1 MQKQLENLI
10 LILKGFILG
19 IANIIPGV
27 SGGTLA
33 MTMGI
38 YEDIIKSISS
48 ILKTPKKSLKLLLYL
63 GIGAALSILILSKL
77 LNYTLTNYAFATT
90 LFFIGLIVGGFP
102 LLLKKAKGHKV
113 SLGYL
118 LSFLSTTSL
127 VIILRLLQRTEN
139 TVSLNNVSLFT
150 IIILL
155 LVGMLAA
162 STMVIPGVS
171 GSFVLMLIG
180 FYKPI
185 LNTISNITKINLLG
199 HNLLILVP
207 FGIGVLLGIVLT
219 AKLIEYL
226 LKKYEIYTYYGIYGF
241 ILASILVLILN
252 VYNKATGMP
261 EVVIGILLV
270 LLGTFIG
277 YKLGESK

>member
-1 MQKQLENLI
+1 MQKQLENLL

-127 VIILRLLQRTEN
+127 VIILRLLQTSEN
-139 TVSLNNVSLFT
+139 TVSLNNISLFT
-150 IIILL
+150 MIILL

-185 LNTISNITKINLLG
+185 LNTISNITKFNLLG

-252 VYNKATGMP
+252 VYNKATGIP
-261 EVVIGILLV
+261 EVVVGILLV

-277 YKLGESK
+277 YKLGE

>member
-1 MQKQLENLI
+1 MQKQLENLL

-127 VIILRLLQRTEN
+127 VIILRLLQTSEN
-139 TVSLNNVSLFT
+139 TVSLNNISLFT
-150 IIILL
+150 MIILL

-185 LNTISNITKINLLG
+185 LNTISNITKFNLLG

-207 FGIGVLLGIVLT
+207 FGIGVLLGIVIT
-219 AKLIEYL
+219 AKVIEYL

-241 ILASILVLILN
+241 ILSSILVLILN
-252 VYNKATGMP
+252 VYNKATGIP
-261 EVVIGILLV
+261 EVVVGILLV

-277 YKLGESK
+277 YKLGE

>member
-1 MQKQLENLI
+1 MQKQLENLL

-77 LNYTLTNYAFATT
+77 LNYTLTKYAFATT

-127 VIILRLLQRTEN
+127 VIILRLLQTSEN

-185 LNTISNITKINLLG
+185 LNTISNITKFNLLG

-252 VYNKATGMP
+252 VYNKATGIP
-261 EVVIGILLV
+261 EVVVGILLV

-277 YKLGESK
+277 YKLGE

>member
-1 MQKQLENLI
+1 MQKQLENLL

-48 ILKTPKKSLKLLLYL
+48 ILKTPKKSFKLLLHL
-63 GIGAALSILILSKL
+63 GIGGLLSILILSKL

-113 SLGYL
+113 RVGYL

-127 VIILRLLQRTEN
+127 VIILRLLQTSEN

-150 IIILL
+150 MIILL

-252 VYNKATGMP
+252 VYNKATGIP
-261 EVVIGILLV
+261 EVVVGILLV

-277 YKLGESK
+277 YKLVE

>member
-1 MQKQLENLI
+1 MQKQLENLL
-10 LILKGFILG
+10 LIVKGFILG

-63 GIGAALSILILSKL
+63 GIGGVLSILILSKL

-127 VIILRLLQRTEN
+127 VIILRLLQTSEN
-139 TVSLNNVSLFT
+139 TVSLNNISLFT
-150 IIILL
+150 MIILL

-252 VYNKATGMP
+252 VYNKATGIP
-261 EVVIGILLV
+261 EVVVGILLV

-277 YKLGESK
+277 YKLGD

>member
-102 LLLKKAKGHKV
+102 LLLKKAKGHKIRV
-113 SLGYL
+113 SYL

-252 VYNKATGMP
+252 VYNKATGIP
-261 EVVIGILLV
+261 EVVVGILLV

-277 YKLGESK
+277 YKLGD

>member
-1 MQKQLENLI
+1 MQKQLENLL

-139 TVSLNNVSLFT
+139 TVSLNNISLFT
-150 IIILL
+150 MIILL

-185 LNTISNITKINLLG
+185 LNTISNITKFNLLG

-207 FGIGVLLGIVLT
+207 FGIGVLLGIVIT

-241 ILASILVLILN
+241 ILSSILVLILN
-252 VYNKATGMP
+252 VYNKATGIP
-261 EVVIGILLV
+261 EVVVGILLV

-277 YKLGESK
+277 YKLGE

>member
-1 MQKQLENLI
+1 MQKQLENLL

-127 VIILRLLQRTEN
+127 VIILRLLQTSEN
-139 TVSLNNVSLFT
+139 TVSLNNISLFT
-150 IIILL
+150 MIILL

-185 LNTISNITKINLLG
+185 LNTISNITKFNLLG

-207 FGIGVLLGIVLT
+207 FGIGVLLGIVIT
-219 AKLIEYL
+219 AKVIEYL

-252 VYNKATGMP
+252 VYNKATGIP
-261 EVVIGILLV
+261 EVVVGILLV

-277 YKLGESK
+277 YKLGE

>member
-1 MQKQLENLI
+1 MQKQLENLL

-127 VIILRLLQRTEN
+127 VIILRLLQTSEN
-139 TVSLNNVSLFT
+139 TVSLNSVSLFT

-252 VYNKATGMP
+252 VYNKATGIP

-277 YKLGESK
+277 YKLGE

>member
-1 MQKQLENLI
+1 MQKQLGNLL

-127 VIILRLLQRTEN
+127 VIILRLLQTSEN

-207 FGIGVLLGIVLT
+207 FGIGVLLGIVIT

-241 ILASILVLILN
+241 ILSSILVLILN
-252 VYNKATGMP
+252 VYNKATGIP
-261 EVVIGILLV
+261 EVVVGILLV

-277 YKLGESK
+277 YKLGE

>member
-1 MQKQLENLI
+1 MQKQLENLL

-127 VIILRLLQRTEN
+127 VIILRLLQTSEN

-185 LNTISNITKINLLG
+185 LNTISNITKFNLLG

-252 VYNKATGMP
+252 VYNKATGIP

-277 YKLGESK
+277 YKLGE

>member
-1 MQKQLENLI
+1 MQKQLGNLL
-10 LILKGFILG
+10 LIVKGFILG

-127 VIILRLLQRTEN
+127 VIILRLLQTSEN
-139 TVSLNNVSLFT
+139 TVSLNNISLFT

-207 FGIGVLLGIVLT
+207 FGIGVLLGIVIT
-219 AKLIEYL
+219 AKVIEYL

-241 ILASILVLILN
+241 ILSSILVLILN
-252 VYNKATGMP
+252 VYNKATGIP
-261 EVVIGILLV
+261 EVVVGILLV

-277 YKLGESK
+277 YKLGD

>member
-1 MQKQLENLI
+1 MQKQLENLL

-19 IANIIPGV
+19 IANIIPGI

-127 VIILRLLQRTEN
+127 VIILRLLQTSEN
-139 TVSLNNVSLFT
+139 TVSLNSVSLFT

-252 VYNKATGMP
+252 VYNKATGIP

-277 YKLGESK
+277 YKLGE

>member
-1 MQKQLENLI
+1 MQKQLENLL

-127 VIILRLLQRTEN
+127 VIILRLLQTSEN

-150 IIILL
+150 MIILL

-185 LNTISNITKINLLG
+185 LNTISNITKFNLLG

-207 FGIGVLLGIVLT
+207 FGIGVLLGIVIT
-219 AKLIEYL
+219 AKVIEYL

-261 EVVIGILLV
+261 EVVVGILLV

-277 YKLGESK
+277 YKLGE

>member
-1 MQKQLENLI
+1 MQKQLENLL

-127 VIILRLLQRTEN
+127 VIILRLLQTSEN

-226 LKKYEIYTYYGIYGF
+226 LKKYEIYTYYEIYGF

-277 YKLGESK
+277 YKLGE

>member
-1 MQKQLENLI
+1 MQKQLENLL

-127 VIILRLLQRTEN
+127 VIILRLLQTSEN
-139 TVSLNNVSLFT
+139 TVSLNSVSLFT
-150 IIILL
+150 MIILL

-185 LNTISNITKINLLG
+185 LNTISNITKFNLLG

-252 VYNKATGMP
+252 VYNKATGIP

-277 YKLGESK
+277 YKLGE

>member
-1 MQKQLENLI
+1 MQKQLENLL

-48 ILKTPKKSLKLLLYL
+48 ILKTPKKSLKLLLHL
-63 GIGAALSILILSKL
+63 GIGAVLSILILSKL

-127 VIILRLLQRTEN
+127 VIILRLLQTSEN

-207 FGIGVLLGIVLT
+207 FGIGVLLGIVIT
-219 AKLIEYL
+219 AKVIEYL

-252 VYNKATGMP
+252 IYNKATGMP
-261 EVVIGILLV
+261 EVVVGILLV

-277 YKLGESK
+277 YKLGE

>member
-1 MQKQLENLI
+1 MQKQLENLL

-127 VIILRLLQRTEN
+127 VIILRLLQTSEN

-277 YKLGESK
+277 YKLGE

>member
-1 MQKQLENLI
+1 MQKQLENLL
-10 LILKGFILG
+10 LIVKGFILG

-63 GIGAALSILILSKL
+63 GIGGVLSILILSKL

-127 VIILRLLQRTEN
+127 VIILRLLQTSEN
-139 TVSLNNVSLFT
+139 TVSLNNISLFT
-150 IIILL
+150 MIILL

-207 FGIGVLLGIVLT
+207 FGIGVLLGIVIT
-219 AKLIEYL
+219 AKVIEYL

-241 ILASILVLILN
+241 ILSSILVLILN
-252 VYNKATGMP
+252 VYNKATGIP
-261 EVVIGILLV
+261 EVVVGILLV

-277 YKLGESK
+277 YKLGD

>member
-1 MQKQLENLI
+1 MQKQLENLL

-48 ILKTPKKSLKLLLYL
+48 ILKTPKKSFKLLLHL
-63 GIGAALSILILSKL
+63 GIGGLLSILILSKL

-127 VIILRLLQRTEN
+127 VIILRLLQTSEN
-139 TVSLNNVSLFT
+139 TVSLNNISLFT
-150 IIILL
+150 MIILL

-185 LNTISNITKINLLG
+185 LNTISNITKFNLLG

-207 FGIGVLLGIVLT
+207 FGIGVLLGIVIT
-219 AKLIEYL
+219 AKVIEYL

-241 ILASILVLILN
+241 ILSSILVLILN
-252 VYNKATGMP
+252 VYNKATGIP
-261 EVVIGILLV
+261 EVVVGILLV

-277 YKLGESK
+277 YKLGD

>member
-1 MQKQLENLI
+1 MQKQLGNLL
-10 LILKGFILG
+10 LIVKGFILG

-48 ILKTPKKSLKLLLYL
+48 ILKTPKKSLKLLSSL

-127 VIILRLLQRTEN
+127 VIILRLLQTSEN

-150 IIILL
+150 MIILL

-252 VYNKATGMP
+252 VYNKATGIP
-261 EVVIGILLV
+261 EVVVGILLV

-277 YKLGESK
+277 YKLGE

>member
-1 MQKQLENLI
+1 MQKQLENLL
-10 LILKGFILG
+10 LIVKGFILG

-127 VIILRLLQRTEN
+127 VIILRLLQTSEN

-150 IIILL
+150 MIILL

-252 VYNKATGMP
+252 VYNKATGIP
-261 EVVIGILLV
+261 EVVVGILLV

-277 YKLGESK
+277 YKLGE

>member
-1 MQKQLENLI
+1 MQKQLENLL

-127 VIILRLLQRTEN
+127 VIILRLLQTSEN

-150 IIILL
+150 MIILL

-185 LNTISNITKINLLG
+185 LNTISNITKFNLLG

-207 FGIGVLLGIVLT
+207 FGIGVLLGIVIT
-219 AKLIEYL
+219 AKVIEYL

-241 ILASILVLILN
+241 ILSSILVLILN
-252 VYNKATGMP
+252 VYNKATGIP
-261 EVVIGILLV
+261 EAVVGILLV

-277 YKLGESK
+277 YKLGE

>member
-1 MQKQLENLI
+1 MQKQLENLL

-127 VIILRLLQRTEN
+127 VIILRLLQTSEN

-150 IIILL
+150 MIILL

-252 VYNKATGMP
+252 VYNKATGIP

-277 YKLGESK
+277 YKLGE

>member
-1 MQKQLENLI
+1 MQKQLENLL

-252 VYNKATGMP
+252 VYNKATGIP

-277 YKLGESK
+277 YKLGE

>member
-1 MQKQLENLI
+1 MQKQLENFL

-48 ILKTPKKSLKLLLYL
+48 ILKTPKKSLKLLLHL
-63 GIGAALSILILSKL
+63 GIGAVLSILILSKL

-127 VIILRLLQRTEN
+127 VIILRLLQTSEN

-252 VYNKATGMP
+252 VYNKATGIP
-261 EVVIGILLV
+261 EVVVGILLV

-277 YKLGESK
+277 YKLGE

>member
-1 MQKQLENLI
+1 MQKQLENLL

-48 ILKTPKKSLKLLLYL
+48 ILKTPKKSLKLLLHL
-63 GIGAALSILILSKL
+63 GIGAVLSILILSKL

-127 VIILRLLQRTEN
+127 VIILRLLQTSEN

-150 IIILL
+150 MIILL

-252 VYNKATGMP
+252 VYNKATGIP
-261 EVVIGILLV
+261 EVVVGILLV

-277 YKLGESK
+277 YKLGE

>member
-1 MQKQLENLI
+1 MQKQLENLL

-139 TVSLNNVSLFT
+139 TVSLNNISLFT
-150 IIILL
+150 MIILL

-185 LNTISNITKINLLG
+185 LNTISNITKFNLLG

-207 FGIGVLLGIVLT
+207 FGIGVLLGIVIT

-241 ILASILVLILN
+241 ILSSILVLILN
-252 VYNKATGMP
+252 VYNKATGIP
-261 EVVIGILLV
+261 EVVVGILLV

-277 YKLGESK
+277 YKLGD